1 MYRMKNSVPCCL
13 PLFLLL
19 LIADAFF
26 SRLNIPRQYLE
37 ISFNN
42 FLRRLTLTL
51 VWNKTKLVMENVC
64 ENIHIKAGAVR
75 AVQVFNVNFY

>member
-1 MYRMKNSVPCCL
+1 MYRMKKIVPCCL

-19 LIADAFF
+19 LIADTFF
-26 SRLNIPRQYLE
+26 SRLNIPRQE

-75 AVQVFNVNFY
+75 AVQVFSVNFY